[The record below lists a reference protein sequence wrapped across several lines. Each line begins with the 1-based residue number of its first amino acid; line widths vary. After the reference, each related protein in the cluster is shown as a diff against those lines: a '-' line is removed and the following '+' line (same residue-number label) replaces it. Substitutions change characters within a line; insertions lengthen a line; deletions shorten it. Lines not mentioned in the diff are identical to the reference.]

1 MSNGGVVV
9 SALFQNEGR
18 VEHWTAVGVAHSGAR
33 THYSWPGHP
42 AFRHWFERLEQT
54 STRSLLHLLAHGQSK
69 RSVTASTAN
78 IPASGGS
85 FVRIFQKHFV
95 IEDGACRASHL
106 HLT

>member
-1 MSNGGVVV
+1 M
-9 SALFQNEGR
+9 EGWWFLHYFKTKGELSIGR
-18 VEHWTAVGVAHSGAR
+18 QEELPIAVRAR
-33 THYSWPGHP
+33 TTVGRAILHFDIGLKGWSRRQHEV
-42 AFRHWFERLEQT
+42 FI
-54 STRSLLHLLAHGQSK
+54 HLLAHGQSK